1 MSQLPQVVNTY
12 SKLRLERNLVF
23 GRTYLGFKIFQD
35 HFVDVSLILNQELK
49 YLNEDDPILLYGSH
63 RYLNEDDPISYLYG
77 SHLFK
82 AFKIE
87 IEKETFLPKIA
98 LYFIQ
103 YTVLINFKSAITFQY
118 QLVTQYGFSRAPTQN
133 SEGFHSIQNLLYIK
147 IHSCKNFLKQNMATC
162 IMRGIL
168 QPFFFT
174 STLDLRNTPILLL
187 SKRAHDF

>member
-1 MSQLPQVVNTY
+1 M
-12 SKLRLERNLVF
+12 
-23 GRTYLGFKIFQD
+23 
-35 HFVDVSLILNQELK
+35 
-49 YLNEDDPILLYGSH
+49 NEDDPILLYGSH

-118 QLVTQYGFSRAPTQN
+118 QLVTQYGFSRAPT
-133 SEGFHSIQNLLYIK
+133 
-147 IHSCKNFLKQNMATC
+147 
-162 IMRGIL
+162 
-168 QPFFFT
+168 
-174 STLDLRNTPILLL
+174 
-187 SKRAHDF
+187 